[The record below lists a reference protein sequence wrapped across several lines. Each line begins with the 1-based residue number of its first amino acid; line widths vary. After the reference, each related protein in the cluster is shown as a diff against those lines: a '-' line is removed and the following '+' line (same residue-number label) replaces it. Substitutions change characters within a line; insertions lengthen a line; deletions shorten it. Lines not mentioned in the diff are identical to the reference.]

1 MDSKYSRLQ
10 NFVNESKTDHSS
22 TINDKD
28 ENQRSWSRSIF
39 RTNIDRL
46 QNFFNRQSN
55 SINDGSSNNT
65 DDIQAL
71 LQKGDND
78 PILPSLV

>member
-10 NFVNESKTDHSS
+10 HFVNESKTDHSS
-22 TINDKD
+22 TTNDRD
-28 ENQRSWSRSIF
+28 NSERSSSSSRNLVW
-39 RTNIDRL
+39 TNFDRL
-46 QNFFNRQSN
+46 QNFLNKHSN
-55 SINDGSSNNT
+55 PINDNT
-65 DDIQAL
+65 DDIQSL

>member
-1 MDSKYSRLQ
+1 MDSKYSRLKT
-10 NFVNESKTDHSS
+10 FVNESKSDHLL

-28 ENQRSWSRSIF
+28 ENERSWSSSLF
-39 RTNIDRL
+39 QTNFDHL
-46 QNFFNRQSN
+46 KNFLNKNTS
-55 SINDGSSNNT
+55 SMNDNT
-65 DDIQAL
+65 DDIQSL

>member
-22 TINDKD
+22 TNNDKD
-28 ENQRSWSRSIF
+28 DNERSSSRNLF
-39 RTNIDRL
+39 RINIDRL
-46 QNFFNRQSN
+46 KNFFNKHSN
-55 SINDGSSNNT
+55 SMNDGLSNST